1 MEVQGRSSLMPRDAV
16 ARLGPPRDQTAMAF
30 SSVATPASVE
40 DTCRCLGSAHPTL
53 NEVLARY
60 QDAIYR
66 YAIHL
71 TGNRGDADAVYQET
85 ALKAYYEFDRLNGE
99 VNHRAW
105 LYGIATNAF
114 LRNRRQRS
122 KEGSL
127 DEQSADLVFA
137 AAGAARSASCSLVQ
151 EVRAAMERLPL
162 QQHRADSAHIPR
174 SLLRRDC
181 GQPGLFRGDRP
192 DECLSGAAHTGE
204 HFRGAIV
211 NAEAMAAATEPGA
224 LEQRSGG
231 DSWLT

>member
-114 LRNRRQRS
+114 LRDLRQRS

-162 QQHRADSAHIPR
+162 QQRIALIQRTYHDLSYAEIAA
-174 SLLRRDC
+174 SLGCSEATARTSVYQALRTL
-181 GQPGLFRGDRP
+181 GNIF
-192 DECLSGAAHTGE
+192 GE
-204 HFRGAIV
+204 Q
-211 NAEAMAAATEPGA
+211 
-224 LEQRSGG
+224 L
-231 DSWLT
+231 